1 MPGAPFDA
9 LERANSQCFPLHYS
23 SMLDLSFVRD
33 NLPRIEQ
40 MLRNRGMHPD
50 VVLKDFREVEA
61 QRRQAI
67 NATETLKAH
76 RNRLSQEIAGLKKS
90 GGDASQLMADT
101 KDMRL
106 QIQELEK
113 AAEEYDA
120 RLSEILVGIPNFP
133 HSSVPPGKSSEDN
146 VEVRRWGKPPNFDFA
161 PKPHWELGEQLGIL
175 DLERAAKL
183 SGTRFA
189 VYWDAGA
196 RLERALANF
205 MLDVHTREHGYTEV
219 LPPYLVNS
227 DSMYGTGQLPKF
239 ASDLFRVPHGDKDLW
254 LVPTAEVP
262 VTNLYRDEVLEGVRL
277 PVSLTAYT
285 PCFRS
290 EAGSYGKDVRGI
302 IRQHQFQ
309 KVELVKFSRPE
320 ESYDELEKLTHD
332 AEQILQKLGLHYR
345 VMALCT
351 ADMSFSSAK
360 TYDLEVW
367 LPSQQLFRE
376 ISSCSNFEA
385 FQARRANIRFRRDG
399 KGKSEFVHT
408 LNGSGLA
415 IGRTWLAILENYQQ
429 ADGSVMVPEVL
440 RTYMGTD
447 RILPRNTR

>member
-1 MPGAPFDA
+1 LALVAPQVQSPSVSIT
-9 LERANSQCFPLHYS
+9 LVLL
-23 SMLDLSFVRD
+23 MLDLGFVRD
-33 NLPRIEQ
+33 NLPKIEQ
-40 MLRNRGMHPD
+40 MLRNRGMNPD
-50 VVLKDFREVEA
+50 TVLKDFRAVDA

-67 NATETLKAH
+67 NSAETLKAH
-76 RNRLSQEIAGLKKS
+76 RNQLSREIAGLKKS
-90 GGDASQLMADT
+90 GQDSSQLIAET
-101 KDMRL
+101 KDMRV
-106 QIQELEK
+106 QIQGLEK
-113 AAEEYDA
+113 AAEEYDK
-120 RLSEILVGIPNFP
+120 RLSEVLVGIPNLP
-133 HSSVPPGKSSEDN
+133 HKSVPVGKSPEDN
-146 VEVRRWGKPPNFDFA
+146 VEVRRWAAPPSFDFA

-183 SGTRFA
+183 SGARFA

-219 LPPYLVNS
+219 LPPYMVNS
-227 DSMYGTGQLPKF
+227 ASMYGTGNLPKF
-239 ASDLFRVPHGDKDLW
+239 ASDLFRVPHGDKELW

-262 VTNLYRDEVLEGVRL
+262 VTNLYRDEVLDYAKL
-277 PVSLTAYT
+277 PISLTAYT

-302 IRQHQFQ
+302 VRQHQFQ

-320 ESYDELEKLTHD
+320 DSYQELERLTHH
-332 AEQILQKLGLHYR
+332 AEVILQKLGLHYR
-345 VMALCT
+345 VVVLCT

-385 FQARRANIRFRRDG
+385 FQARRANIRYRTEG
-399 KGKSEFVHT
+399 KGKSDFVHT

-415 IGRTWLAILENYQQ
+415 VGRTWLAILENYQQ
-429 ADGSVMVPEVL
+429 ADGSVVVPEVL
-440 RTYMGTD
+440 RPYMGTD
-447 RILPRNTR
+447 RILPRKQ